1 MSEGC
6 RKLWGQNALVFT
18 YKVKDFYGH
27 EGYTYNYTIKDVK
40 DTVAPTLYI
49 VDSYDVDRIE
59 EIKDQLRSQDYKYI
73 VPTKYG
79 LDGVEITLPA
89 VYAEDSATTNL
100 DSYAVNISTPQTAYA
115 GNAVFDYVDNLRQN
129 RAVGADAQAE
139 VLLVYAYA
147 KDGENTYK
155 AERNNAVL
163 QIDDFGGE
171 GGGSVVLNYT
181 VNLNGNPILG
191 TATVEGGTVTFTAE

>member
-1 MSEGC
+1 MAE
-6 RKLWGQNALVFT
+6 N
-18 YKVKDFYGH
+18 KVKRSDLMAFLNTGTTDEPVWSRMGKGITSQVVSYNPATTS
-27 EGYTYNYTIKDVK
+27 ETYID
-40 DTVAPTLYI
+40 
-49 VDSYDVDRIE
+49 
-59 EIKDQLRSQDYKYI
+59 
-73 VPTKYG
+73 
-79 LDGVEITLPA
+79 
-89 VYAEDSATTNL
+89 EDSATTNL

-147 KDGENTYK
+147 KDGENKFK

-181 VNLNGNPILG
+181 VNLNGNPVLG
-191 TATVEGGTVTFTAE
+191 TATIEGGTVTFTAE